1 MKKTYIKFEMD
12 HCMPCKFSQQMLV
25 SEYPE
30 LEEQELIK
38 EINSLEEAEVG
49 KLNVFNITQS
59 PEALGE
65 KFNVTGV
72 PTFITL
78 DEQGEVVSRFSGM
91 DNAKLKA
98 LGNEITQK

>member
-38 EINSLEEAEVG
+38 EINSLEEAEAG

-59 PEALGE
+59 PETLGE
-65 KFNVTGV
+65 KFNVTSV

>member
-1 MKKTYIKFEMD
+1 MD
-12 HCMPCKFSQQMLV
+12 HCMPCKFSQQMLE
-25 SEYPE
+25 SEFPK
-30 LEEQELIK
+30 LKEQELIK
-38 EINSLEEAEVG
+38 NINSLEEAETG

-78 DEQGEVVSRFSGM
+78 DEQGEVISRFSGM

>member
-1 MKKTYIKFEMD
+1 
-12 HCMPCKFSQQMLV
+12 MLE
-25 SEYPE
+25 SEFPQ
-30 LEEQELIK
+30 LKEQKLIK
-38 EINSLEEAEVG
+38 NISSLEEAEAG

-78 DEQGEVVSRFSGM
+78 DEQSEVVSRFSGM
-91 DNAKLKA
+91 DNDKLKA
-98 LGNEITQK
+98 LGKEITE